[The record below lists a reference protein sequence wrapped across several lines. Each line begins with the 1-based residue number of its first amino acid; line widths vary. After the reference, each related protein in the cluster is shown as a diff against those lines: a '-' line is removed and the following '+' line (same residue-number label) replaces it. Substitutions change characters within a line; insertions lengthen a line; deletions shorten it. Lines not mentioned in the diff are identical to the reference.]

1 MLNRRQIWRKVQNHQ
16 KIESIN
22 NLFFDEIFKTKKNNK
37 RVNFSNEVSVILIPS
52 IEDYRKNKL
61 IDDLWYNYEEIK
73 DFYLKNNSVL

>member
-1 MLNRRQIWRKVQNHQ
+1 MLNRRQIWRKIRNHQ
-16 KIESIN
+16 KTEPIN

-37 RVNFSNEVSVILIPS
+37 RVNFSNEVSVILIPN

>member
-52 IEDYRKNKL
+52 IEEYRKNKL

-73 DFYLKNNSVL
+73 DFYLKNNYVL

>member
-52 IEDYRKNKL
+52 IEEYRKNKL

>member
-1 MLNRRQIWRKVQNHQ
+1 MLNRRQIWRKVQHHQ

>member
-1 MLNRRQIWRKVQNHQ
+1 MLNRRQIWRKVQSHQ